1 MLQNLKLFTKMIW
14 WKFKMRK
21 FMSLVG
27 IKSRK
32 AFTNKI
38 DTNTKNKV
46 LNKYALLL
54 DKEKKLILRENVKDI
69 KFAKNKGLKDN
80 LINRLKID
88 DLKLR
93 NIKDSIIKISKLKDP
108 VDFTLKKWSR
118 PNGLNIRKVTIP
130 IGVIGVIFE
139 SRPNVTSDVAG
150 LCFKSGNAVILKG
163 GSESLNTNRILAKLF
178 RQALKKNNVD
188 ENYIQFVDSKDR
200 KMVDTMLSKMKKYID
215 VIIPR
220 GGKNLVKRVQE
231 FSNVPIIGH
240 LEGLCHTFVD
250 KDAELNMASKI
261 IYNAKL
267 RNTSICGATETILLH
282 EKIVK
287 KFCNPILQ
295 KLENANC
302 KIYGDKILRKYYKGK
317 LYPAK
322 EKDWSTEYLTATVS
336 VKVVKNSNEA
346 INHINK
352 YGTMHTDSI
361 ITKNKKTAT
370 KFLKNVKS
378 SIAMHNTSTQFAD
391 GGEFGFG
398 GEVGISTN
406 TLPPR
411 GPVGLEQLVSY
422 KYEISSKGKIRE

>member
-1 MLQNLKLFTKMIW
+1 MSKIMKLI
-14 WKFKMRK
+14 
-21 FMSLVG
+21 G

-32 AFTNKI
+32 ASERKVDI
-38 DTNTKNKV
+38 NTKNKV
-46 LNKYALLL
+46 LNFYAKLL
-54 DKEKKLILRENVKDI
+54 DREKKLILRENLKDV
-69 KFAKNKGLKDN
+69 KFAKNKGIKEN
-80 LINRLKID
+80 LISRLEINEIK
-88 DLKLR
+88 LK
-93 NIKDSIIKISKLKDP
+93 NISDSINKISKLKDP
-108 VDFTLKKWSR
+108 VSVTLKKWSR
-118 PNGLNIRKVTIP
+118 PNGLNIKRVTIP

-163 GSESLNTNRILAKLF
+163 GSEAINTNRILAKLF
-178 RQALKKNNVD
+178 RLALKKNNVD
-188 ENYIQFVDSKDR
+188 ENYIQFVDSKNR
-200 KMVDTMLSKMKKYID
+200 KMVDIMLSKMKKYID

-231 FSNVPIIGH
+231 FSTVPIIGH
-240 LEGLCHTFVD
+240 LEGICHTFVD
-250 KDAELNMASKI
+250 KDAELKMASNI
-261 IYNAKL
+261 VYNAKL
-267 RNTSICGATETILLH
+267 RNTAICGATETILLH

-287 KFCNPILQ
+287 KFCNPILK
-295 KLENANC
+295 KLEDENC
-302 KIYGDKILRKYYKGK
+302 KIYGDNILRKYYNGK
-317 LYPAK
+317 VYPAK
-322 EKDWSTEYLTATVS
+322 EKDWSTEYLTAAVS
-336 VKVVKNSNEA
+336 VKVVKSSEEA

-361 ITKNKKTAT
+361 ITKNKKTAN

-422 KYEISSKGKIRE
+422 KYEISSKGKIRK

>member
-1 MLQNLKLFTKMIW
+1 MSKIMKLI
-14 WKFKMRK
+14 
-21 FMSLVG
+21 G

-32 AFTNKI
+32 ASERKVDI
-38 DTNTKNKV
+38 NTKNKV
-46 LNKYALLL
+46 LNFYAKLL
-54 DKEKKLILRENVKDI
+54 DKEKKLILRENLKDV
-69 KFAKNKGLKDN
+69 KFAKNKGIKEN
-80 LINRLKID
+80 LISRLEID
-88 DLKLR
+88 EIKLK
-93 NIKDSIIKISKLKDP
+93 NISDSINKISKLKDP
-108 VDFTLKKWSR
+108 VNVTLKKWSR
-118 PNGLNIRKVTIP
+118 PNGLNIKRVTIP

-163 GSESLNTNRILAKLF
+163 GSEAINTNRILAKLF
-178 RQALKKNNVD
+178 RLALKKNNVD
-188 ENYIQFVDSKDR
+188 ENYIQFVDSKNR
-200 KMVDTMLSKMKKYID
+200 KMVDIMLSKMKKYID

-231 FSNVPIIGH
+231 FSTVPIIGH
-240 LEGLCHTFVD
+240 LEGICHTFVD
-250 KDAELNMASKI
+250 KDAELKMASNI
-261 IYNAKL
+261 VYNAKL
-267 RNTSICGATETILLH
+267 RNTAICGATETILLH

-287 KFCNPILQ
+287 KFCNPILK
-295 KLENANC
+295 KLEDENC
-302 KIYGDKILRKYYKGK
+302 KIYGDNILRKYYNGK
-317 LYPAK
+317 VYPAK
-322 EKDWSTEYLTATVS
+322 EKDWSTEYLTAAVS
-336 VKVVKNSNEA
+336 VKVVKSSEEA

-361 ITKNKKTAT
+361 ITKNKKTAN

-422 KYEISSKGKIRE
+422 KYEISSKGKIRK

>member
-1 MLQNLKLFTKMIW
+1 MN
-14 WKFKMRK
+14 
-21 FMSLVG
+21 LVG

-32 AFTNKI
+32 ASSKKIATNI
-38 DTNTKNKV
+38 KNKV
-46 LNKYALLL
+46 LNKYAQLL
-54 DKEKKLILRENVKDI
+54 DEEKKLILRENAKDI
-69 KFAKNKGLKDN
+69 KFAQNKGLKDN

-88 DLKLR
+88 DLRLK
-93 NIKDSIIKISKLKDP
+93 NIKNSIKKISKLKDP
-108 VDFTLKKWSR
+108 VDVILKKWKR
-118 PNGLNIRKVTIP
+118 TNGLSIRRVTIP

-163 GSESLNTNRILAKLF
+163 GSEALNTNRILAKLF
-178 RQALKKNNVD
+178 RQALKINNVD
-188 ENYIQFVDSKDR
+188 ENYIQFVDSKNR
-200 KMVDTMLSKMKKYID
+200 KMVDIMLSKMKKYID

-220 GGKNLVKRVQE
+220 GGKSLVKRVQE

-250 KDAELNMASKI
+250 KDADLKMASKI

-282 EKIVK
+282 EKIIK

-302 KIYGDKILRKYYKGK
+302 KIYGDRILKRYYKGK

-322 EKDWSTEYLTATVS
+322 EKDWSTEYLAATVS
-336 VKVVKNSNEA
+336 VKVVKSSDEA

-361 ITKNKKTAT
+361 ITKNKKTAM